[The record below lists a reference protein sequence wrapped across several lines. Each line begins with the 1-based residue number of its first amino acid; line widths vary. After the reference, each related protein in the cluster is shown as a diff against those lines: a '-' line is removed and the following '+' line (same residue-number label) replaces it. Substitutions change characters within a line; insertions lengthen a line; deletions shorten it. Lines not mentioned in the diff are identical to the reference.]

1 MLSKSKVLDVALN
14 IFVAF
19 CDEYDVNGHI
29 ERDKNGEYFLVIV
42 GPDGARQVTE
52 VTIEFLQPLSRDL
65 SRREGIKEVE
75 DETLRFVALNYYEG
89 DYSYDDFDYLDG
101 IKLDIW
107 DLLCQ
112 RH

>member
-29 ERDKNGEYFLVIV
+29 ERDDNGVYFLVIV

-52 VTIEFLQPLSRDL
+52 VELKFLQPVSRDL

-75 DETLRFVALNYYEG
+75 DETLRFVALNYYEC
-89 DYSYDDFDYLDG
+89 DYSYDDFYYLDV
-101 IKLDIW
+101 IKLDICYF
-107 DLLCQ
+107 LCQ